1 MQINKKLNNLTK
13 LYIFFLTSILFINII
28 FLTPLNANSF
38 KIIDLEISEPFKLNF
53 NKEKVIDRG
62 FKEAFQELISKI
74 TTSGD
79 NTKIK
84 NTNLTIIKNL
94 IDSFTMSNERFIN
107 ETYIV
112 NFDVNF
118 NKKNT
123 LFFFNKRN
131 IFPSIPIK
139 KNLVLLPILVD
150 LQSDEVFLFSNNIF
164 YDQWNDKKERYDLLN
179 YLLPTEDIE
188 DLSLISL
195 NSKSI
200 EDYSFQKIIKK
211 YDIDD
216 YIIVIIY
223 KNKKELQILSKMN
236 LNQSFKINN
245 KKFENIDL
253 LNEKDFYIFLQ
264 NLKITYEDY
273 WKKINQIN
281 TSIKLPLTIS
291 INANDHSKIK
301 VLEDILIK
309 LDLVANYEI
318 VKFDSENIYLKI
330 IYNGPPNKFINEM
343 KEEYIFINTE
353 KSIWTVK

>member
-1 MQINKKLNNLTK
+1 MQINKKLNNLNK
-13 LYIFFLTSILFINII
+13 LYIYFFSSILFINII

-253 LNEKDFYIFLQ
+253 LNEKDFYIVLQ

>member
-1 MQINKKLNNLTK
+1 MQINKKLNNLNK
-13 LYIFFLTSILFINII
+13 LYIYFFSSILFINII

-150 LQSDEVFLFSNNIF
+150 LQLDEVFLFSNNIF

-253 LNEKDFYIFLQ
+253 LNEKDFYIVLQ

-291 INANDHSKIK
+291 INAKDHSKIK
-301 VLEDILIK
+301 VLEDILIR

-318 VKFDSENIYLKI
+318 VKFDSKNIYLKI